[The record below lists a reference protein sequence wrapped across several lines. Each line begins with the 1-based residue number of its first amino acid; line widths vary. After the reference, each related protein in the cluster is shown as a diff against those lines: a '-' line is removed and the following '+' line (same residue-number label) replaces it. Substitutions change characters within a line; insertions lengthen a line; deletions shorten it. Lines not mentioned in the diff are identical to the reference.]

1 MMTDIAKQRRA
12 FARRVERACKAAGYH
27 VTLHNTKQWVRF
39 LTNAQLIRNH
49 CALCGFDSTAS
60 GHRIVGILST
70 SMPVGWHA
78 ICSQCADYP
87 DDDFICEVVAML
99 STCQKQLPLEL
110 RK

>member
-12 FARRVERACKAAGYH
+12 FARRVEHVCGAAGYC
-27 VTLHNTKQWVRF
+27 VTLHNTGPWLRF
-39 LTNAQLIRNH
+39 LLDQRLVRNP
-49 CALCGFDSTAS
+49 CALCGLDQ
-60 GHRIVGILST
+60 RIVGALFT
-70 SMPVGWHA
+70 SVPIGWHA

-87 DDDFICEVVAML
+87 DDDFICEVIAML